1 MLLVEGWHV
10 LASERVVDRV
20 DGNGKCYF
28 KDTIFYVAI
37 YVVMP
42 DAQKGF
48 FHVGG
53 LVGILSC

>member
-1 MLLVEGWHV
+1 MLLVECWDV
-10 LASERVVDRV
+10 ITSERVVDRV

-48 FHVGG
+48 FM
-53 LVGILSC
+53 